1 MEPHRPIL
9 ALSIGTTW
17 ADRGA
22 KQGEDLGVVLGQDNL
37 FDRLSD
43 DLAREV
49 ATRLE
54 PVQAFELE
62 NVVPGLVVRYENQ
75 PSWSSN
81 WVTPP
86 AKIVGPTSRSPLE
99 NQTDA
104 WVKRAEMLSAMSNE
118 GHQKPDVADTMRI
131 LLSLMLQLEAG
142 SWQVL
147 TSEMMHRKTSSGEL
161 VFKEHGLGSRDA
173 MTDGALDA
181 AWKLLAEHMQGRR
194 EVEIFVLETRR
205 EYGVQ
210 VPDAPRFPEVMGVK
224 KYAVVALGD
233 LEVELGREYAV
244 ADKFGGANRTQHHK
258 LVRLSDSTP
267 SSYDEGRLRSRGG
280 RTGDFSEDLKD
291 YAAGR
296 MYGLASVARCI
307 RNSTTIESGTVAAG
321 LAAAF
326 GDSLEPRLDYTG
338 IKSIEVARVEA

>member
-22 KQGEDLGVVLGQDNL
+22 KQGEDLGVDLGQDNL
-37 FDRLSD
+37 FDRLSN

-62 NVVPGLVVRYENQ
+62 NVVPGLVVRYEKMHQ
-75 PSWSSN
+75 PSWSTN

-104 WVKRAEMLSAMSNE
+104 WVKRAEMLSAMSNK
-118 GHQKPDVADTMRI
+118 GHQKPAVAHPMGI

-142 SWQVL
+142 SRQVL
-147 TSEMMHRKTSSGEL
+147 TSEMMHRKTSSGELVFKEL

-181 AWKLLAEHMQGRR
+181 AWKLLEAHMQGRR
-194 EVEIFVLETRR
+194 EVEIFVLETRH

-210 VPDAPRFPEVMGVK
+210 EPEAPRFPEVMGVM
-224 KYAVVALGD
+224 KYAVVAPGD
-233 LEVELGREYAV
+233 LEVVRGREYAV
-244 ADKFGGANRTQHHK
+244 ADKSGGANWTQHHK

-267 SSYDEGRLRSRGG
+267 SSYDEGRLRSSGG
-280 RTGDFSEDLKD
+280 RTGDFNEDLKD

-296 MYGLASVARCI
+296 MYGLASVARFI

-321 LAAAF
+321 LAAAI
-326 GDSLEPRLDYTG
+326 GAS
-338 IKSIEVARVEA
+338 